1 MIRILLTYPFFE
13 NLDILYVDHYRK
25 AITQDVCGYAESEL
39 VKIISR
45 FHINFSKIPI
55 TSPIFL
61 FTILITFIYS
71 LNLLLLVKIT
81 PNFR

>member
-1 MIRILLTYPFFE
+1 MIRILLTYPFFK
-13 NLDILYVDHYRK
+13 NLGVLYVDLYRK

-55 TSPIFL
+55 TFPIF
-61 FTILITFIYS
+61 YS
-71 LNLLLLVKIT
+71 RFL
-81 PNFR
+81 